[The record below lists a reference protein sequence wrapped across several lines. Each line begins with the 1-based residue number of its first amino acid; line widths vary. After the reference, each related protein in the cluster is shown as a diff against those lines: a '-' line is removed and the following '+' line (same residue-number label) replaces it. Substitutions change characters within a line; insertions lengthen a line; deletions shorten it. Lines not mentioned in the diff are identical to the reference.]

1 MGSPYEPVRPM
12 FVILDDWGG
21 SITLRLAKTDD
32 LPGTLA
38 RVEDVFKKYNPA
50 YPFEYEFM
58 DEEFQKKYVTINLT
72 KQLANLFMA
81 LALIIT
87 GLGLFGLASYT
98 AEQRN
103 KEIGIRK
110 VLGASVLSIIALM
123 SKDFSR
129 LVIIAFVIATPLAW
143 WALNTY
149 LERYEIRTDVHWWI
163 FPLTGAIALVF
174 ALVFVVGQA
183 LRAAQG
189 DPVKALRS
197 E

>member
-1 MGSPYEPVRPM
+1 M
-12 FVILDDWGG
+12 
-21 SITLRLAKTDD
+21 
-32 LPGTLA
+32 
-38 RVEDVFKKYNPA
+38 DV
-50 YPFEYEFM
+50 
-58 DEEFQKKYVTINLT
+58 EFQDKYTTINLT
-72 KQLANLFMA
+72 KRLANLFTI
-81 LALIIT
+81 LALLIT

-110 VLGASVLSIIALM
+110 VLGASVVSIVSLM

-129 LVIIAFVIATPLAW
+129 LVVIAFVVAAPLAW

-149 LERYEIRTDVHWWI
+149 LDRYTIRTDIHWWI
-163 FPLTGAIALVF
+163 FPLTGVVALLF
-174 ALVFVVGQA
+174 ALAFVISQA

-197 E
+197 EG